1 MESTGGCMTFGQVIT
16 EARERKNLTQRKL
29 AALIKKEDG
38 SSISAPYLND
48 LEHDRRNPPS
58 DHLLREFADALDINL
73 DFLYFLAGKLPED
86 LKRTIADENTIATAY
101 RNLREELRANQQRI

>member
-1 MESTGGCMTFGQVIT
+1 MKFGQIIT
-16 EARERKNLTQRKL
+16 EARKRKNLTQREL

-38 SSISAPYLND
+38 ASISAPYLND

-58 DHLLREFADALDINL
+58 DHLLREFAEALDLNL

-86 LKRTIADENTIATAY
+86 LKATLVDEKTIAIAY
-101 RNLREELRANQQRI
+101 RNLRKELRINQPRI